1 MGLRAV
7 HCSGSVQEKQLPESL
22 MWIILT
28 RDQAGAEQGA
38 EQGVEQ
44 GDRKSIHFV
53 ILFGCCG

>member
-7 HCSGSVQEKQLPESL
+7 HCPGSVQEKQLPESL

-38 EQGVEQ
+38 EQW
-44 GDRKSIHFV
+44 
-53 ILFGCCG
+53 